1 MPGSLPHDHAA
12 GAHSLDALSPSDQLF
27 FRTHSFGPTKQP
39 PSSCIHHAFESHA
52 ASHPESL
59 AIMTSDVSGA
69 SESVTY
75 AELDRRA
82 NVLAQHLRDVHDVV
96 PGRRVCFLVERSV
109 DMVVGI
115 LGILKSGAAYI
126 LLDGNVVDYSTL
138 DHILR
143 DADVTLYSRKF
154 LPKAPTTTSGS
165 ICIED
170 VLNAIE
176 NSKGAKPADYSK
188 PDDTAYI
195 FYNSTEDGQVAHNGV
210 PVLHRHVTDVV
221 CLAPGNIEMAP
232 GRSVSQIMDISTSLA
247 AWEILG
253 SLANGCTLCLGSRDS
268 NDWPTVV
275 KKADIVIATPSML
288 AAYESATY
296 PNVKVIAVVSD
307 RCSQVLADKWAAN
320 GVHLYVGCALT
331 EIAIINT
338 MASEYHILG
347 QALSIG
353 KPLPNNNVY
362 VLQSSADGLRPLA
375 LGDPG
380 AIWVGGMGLTKSSIN
395 IDDNKYKLDPFL
407 ADGSYMINTGKLGR
421 WHPDGTL
428 ECLGSETT
436 TTAGEAETN
445 GGDLATIGRELLA
458 KDSTNTL
465 FQTPGHQ
472 HFNLPL
478 TVGYGTS
485 EKTAAGLDSS
495 ASSSTIEKGHEV
507 FWAGYEDDGIPDKT
521 QGKFMRNLRHQV
533 FSLYRRL
540 FGIVFIV
547 NMAILIATLVQGE
560 PNAMQLGQIVI
571 GNIFCSVL
579 MRQEHVINAF
589 FAVFTAVPPSWPMA
603 IRRVCARVYGIGGIH
618 SGAAVSGTVWL
629 IVFAVQATRELV
641 SGGPT
646 SVATLV
652 VTYCILLLLISI
664 ICCAYPAFRI
674 AKHNNFERTH
684 RFFGWTVTA
693 LVWAQ
698 VILLTNDYKSAETSL
713 GSALVSSPP
722 FWLVVVLT
730 CSIIYPWLHLRKVPV
745 RAEILSS
752 HAVRLYF
759 DYVTPDPG
767 TFTRVSDNPLFEWHG
782 FATIAQPGQK
792 GYSMVVSRAGDWT
805 SKQIGDPPK
814 ELWVRGIPTCGV
826 MSIVPIFRRVV
837 LVATGSGIG
846 PITPW
851 ILQSRHP
858 VKLLWTAPDVRKT
871 FGDKLVDSLLDA
883 CPDTVIYD
891 TRKHGKPDMVKLTYR
906 LVREF
911 DAEAVIIISNQKLTV
926 KVVYGMM
933 SRGIPAFGAIWDS

>member
-12 GAHSLDALSPSDQLF
+12 GAHPLDALSPSDQLF
-27 FRTHSFGPTKQP
+27 FRTYSVGPTKQP
-39 PSSCIHHAFESHA
+39 PSPCIHHTFENHA

-59 AIMTSDVSGA
+59 AIVASDVSGA
-69 SESVTY
+69 LESVTY

-82 NVLAQHLRDVHDVV
+82 NVLAQHLRDVHEIV
-96 PGRRVCFLVERSV
+96 PGRRVCFVVERSV
-109 DMVVGI
+109 DMIVGI
-115 LGILKSGAAYI
+115 LGILKSGAAYV
-126 LLDGNVVDYSTL
+126 LLDGNVVDYSAL
-138 DHILR
+138 GHVFR
-143 DADVTLYSRKF
+143 DCDVTLSSRKF
-154 LPKAPTTTSGS
+154 LSRTPATTPKA
-165 ICIED
+165 ICLED
-170 VLNAIE
+170 VINAKD
-176 NSKGAKPADYSK
+176 NSKCTKPADYSK
-188 PDDTAYI
+188 SEDTAY
-195 FYNSTEDGQVAHNGV
+195 FLYDTKDGQVARDGV
-210 PVLHRHVTDVV
+210 PVSHR
-221 CLAPGNIEMAP
+221 NIANAVSLSPVSIELVP
-232 GRSVSQIMDISTSLA
+232 GRRVSQIMDISTSLA
-247 AWEILG
+247 AWEIFS
-253 SLANGCTLCLGSRDS
+253 SLANGCTLCLGRDS
-268 NDWPTVV
+268 NDWPTV
-275 KKADIVIATPSML
+275 KADIVIATPSML
-288 AAYESATY
+288 AAYESADC
-296 PNVKVIAVVSD
+296 PNVKVIAVISD
-307 RCSQVLADKWAAN
+307 RCSQALADKWAAK
-320 GVHLYVGCALT
+320 GVHLYIGCGLT
-331 EIAIINT
+331 DIAIINT
-338 MASEYHILG
+338 MVSEYHIPG

-353 KPLPNNNVY
+353 KPLPNNSVY

-375 LGDPG
+375 LGDSG
-380 AIWVGGMGLTKSSIN
+380 VIW
-395 IDDNKYKLDPFL
+395 LDPFL
-407 ADGSYMINTGKLGR
+407 ADGSYMVNTRKLGR

-428 ECLGSETT
+428 ECLGPETIT
-436 TTAGEAETN
+436 AAGETETN
-445 GGDLATIGRELLA
+445 DGDLGTMGRELLA

-465 FQTPGHQ
+465 FQAPDHQ
-472 HFNLPL
+472 RFNLPL
-478 TVGYGTS
+478 TVGCGTS
-485 EKTAAGLDSS
+485 EKTSAGLNSS

-507 FWAGYEDDGIPDKT
+507 FWAGYEDDGIPDKS

-547 NMAILIATLVQGE
+547 NMAILIATFVQGE
-560 PNAMQLGQIVI
+560 PNAMRLGQIVI

-629 IVFAVQATRELV
+629 IAFAVQATRELV

-698 VILLTNDYKSAETSL
+698 VILLTNDYKSSGTSL

-911 DAEAVIIISNQKLTV
+911 NAEAVIIISNQKLTV

>member
-1 MPGSLPHDHAA
+1 MSGSSPHGHEA
-12 GAHSLDALSPSDQLF
+12 GAHPLHALSPSDQLL
-27 FRTHSFGPTKQP
+27 FRTYSFGPTKQA
-39 PSSCIHHAFESHA
+39 PSLCIHHAFESHA
-52 ASHPESL
+52 ALHPDSL
-59 AIMTSDVSGA
+59 AIVASEVSGA
-69 SESVTY
+69 LESVTY
-75 AELDRRA
+75 SELDRRA
-82 NVLAQHLRDVHDVV
+82 NVLAHHLRDVHDVV
-96 PGRRVCFLVERSV
+96 PGRRVCFVAERSV
-109 DMVVGI
+109 DMIVGI
-115 LGILKSGAAYI
+115 LGILKSGAAYT

-138 DHILR
+138 DRVLR
-143 DADVTLYSRKF
+143 DCDVTLSARKF
-154 LPKAPTTTSGS
+154 LPRASKTTSRS
-165 ICIED
+165 ICLED
-170 VLNAIE
+170 VLNVNE
-176 NSKGAKPADYSK
+176 NSKYTKPVDYSK
-188 PDDTAYI
+188 PEDVAYI
-195 FYNSTEDGQVAHNGV
+195 LYNSSGQVAHNGLSV
-210 PVLHRHVTDVV
+210 SHRNVTNAV

-247 AWEILG
+247 AWEIFG
-253 SLANGCTLCLGSRDS
+253 SLANGCTLFLESRDS
-268 NDWPTVV
+268 NDGSTAM
-275 KKADIVIATPSML
+275 KKAEIVIATPSML
-288 AAYESATY
+288 AAYESAAY
-296 PNVKVIAVVSD
+296 PNVKVVAVVSD
-307 RCSQVLADKWAAN
+307 RCPQGLADKWAAN
-320 GVHLYVGCALT
+320 GVHLYVGCGLT
-331 EIAIINT
+331 DIAIINT
-338 MASEYHILG
+338 MTSEYHIPG
-347 QALSIG
+347 RVLSIG
-353 KPLPNNNVY
+353 KPLPNNSVY
-362 VLQSSADGLRPLA
+362 VLQSSADGPQPLA
-375 LGDPG
+375 LDGSG
-380 AIWVGGMGLTKSSIN
+380 VIWVGGMGLTKSSIN
-395 IDDNKYKLDPFL
+395 IDDEKYKLDPFL
-407 ADGSYMINTGKLGR
+407 ADGSYMVSTGKLGR

-436 TTAGEAETN
+436 TAVGEA
-445 GGDLATIGRELLA
+445 GDGDLATMGRELLA

-465 FQTPGHQ
+465 FQTPDQQ

-485 EKTAAGLDSS
+485 EKTTAGLSSS

-507 FWAGYEDDGIPDKT
+507 FWAGYEDDGIPDKS

-547 NMAILIATLVQGE
+547 NMAILIATFVQGE
-560 PNAMQLGQIVI
+560 PNAMRLGQIVI

-629 IVFAVQATRELV
+629 IAFAVQATRELA

-698 VILLTNDYKSAETSL
+698 VILLTNDYKSPGTSL
-713 GSALVSSPP
+713 GSALVASAP

-759 DYVTPDPG
+759 DYVTPNPG

-871 FGDKLVDSLLDA
+871 FGDKLVDSLLTA

-906 LVREF
+906 LVREY